1 MRSTQPTKKPGGRKK
16 MTTTP
21 HDKTAEMALIGAL
34 LVHEEAFP
42 AVSTT
47 VVADDFYDPTCRAM
61 WRAAERLHKKGMAID
76 ALTISSELP
85 EEISRTTVSNAVSS
99 LPMGGDWSSYAKVV
113 ADLAVYRKMI
123 AAAHDIARVAYARPE
138 SLDLALDEAQ
148 KRVFALTSGR
158 GVRSTL
164 PTEGIA
170 RKILNQLDSVLV
182 GGVESGVP
190 TGLRAL
196 DEMTGGWQKSDLVII
211 AARPSVGKTALA
223 IGAARWAAQFY
234 GKRVAIYSLE
244 MSAHSIGTRL
254 LSSMSGV
261 GTTDIMRG
269 RISGANWVRLAAGVG
284 KMKRANILVD
294 DSPTI
299 SPAELRS
306 RARQIKQSGGLDL
319 IIVDYLQLMVSDRQ
333 TRDANR
339 VVEVSD
345 ISRSLKALARE
356 LDVPVIALSQLNRLS
371 EHRDAGEPRLSD
383 LRDSGA
389 IEQDAD
395 VVMMLWR
402 PNGQTHGEPV
412 EDIKLTIAKHRNG
425 PTGEIALRFMKSTTT
440 FVEEQ

>member
-1 MRSTQPTKKPGGRKK
+1 
-16 MTTTP
+16 MTATP
-21 HDKTAEMALIGAL
+21 NDKAAEMALIGAL
-34 LVHEEAFP
+34 LVHQEAFP
-42 AVSTT
+42 SLSPIVT
-47 VVADDFYDPTCRAM
+47 ADDFYDPTCRAM
-61 WRAAERLHKKGMAID
+61 WKAAERLTKRGMSID
-76 ALTISSELP
+76 SLTISSELP
-85 EEISRTTVSNAVSS
+85 DEISRTTISKAISS
-99 LPMGGDWSSYAKVV
+99 LPLGGDWNSYAKVV

-123 AAAHDIARVAYARPE
+123 AAAHEIARVAYARPD
-138 SLDLALDEAQ
+138 SIDLALDEAQ

-158 GVRSTL
+158 GARATM

-170 RKILNQLDSVLV
+170 RKILNHLGTVMTN
-182 GGVESGVP
+182 GEESGVP

-196 DEMTGGWQKSDLVII
+196 DEMTGGWQKGDLVII

-234 GKRVAIYSLE
+234 GKRVVIYSLE
-244 MSAHSIGTRL
+244 MSAQSIGTRL
-254 LSSMSGV
+254 LASMSGV
-261 GTTDIMRG
+261 GATDIMRG

-294 DSPTI
+294 DTPTI
-299 SPAELRS
+299 TPAELRS
-306 RARQIKQSGGLDL
+306 RARQIKQGGGLDL
-319 IIVDYLQLMVSDRQ
+319 IIVDYLQLMMSDRQ
-333 TRDANR
+333 NRDANR
-339 VVEVSD
+339 VAEVSD

-356 LDVPVIALSQLNRLS
+356 LEVPVIALSQLNRLS

-402 PNGQTHGEPV
+402 PNGQTHGEAV
-412 EDIKLTIAKHRNG
+412 EDIKLTVAKHRNG
-425 PTGEIALRFMKSTTT
+425 PTGEVLLRFMKATTT

>member
-1 MRSTQPTKKPGGRKK
+1 

-42 AVSTT
+42 AVSAT
-47 VVADDFYDPTCRAM
+47 VAAEDFYDPTCRAL
-61 WRAAERLHKKGMAID
+61 WKAAERLHKKGIAID

-85 EEISRTTVSNAVSS
+85 EEISRTTVSKAVSS
-99 LPMGGDWSSYAKVV
+99 LPMGGDWNSYAKVV

-123 AAAHDIARVAYARPE
+123 AAAHEIARVAYARPE
-138 SLDLALDEAQ
+138 SIDIALDEAQ

-170 RKILNQLDSVLV
+170 RKILNQLDVVMTS
-182 GGVESGVP
+182 GAESGIP

-196 DEMTGGWQKSDLVII
+196 DDMTGGWQKSDLVII

-244 MSAHSIGTRL
+244 MSAQSIGTRL
-254 LSSMSGV
+254 LASMSGV

-294 DSPTI
+294 DTPTI

-356 LDVPVIALSQLNRLS
+356 LDVPVIALSQLNRLA

-395 VVMMLWR
+395 VVMLLWR
-402 PNGQTHGEPV
+402 PNGQAHGEAV
-412 EDIKLTIAKHRNG
+412 EDVKLTIAKHRNG
-425 PTGEIALRFMKSTTT
+425 PTGEVGLRFMKSLTT

>member
-1 MRSTQPTKKPGGRKK
+1 

-34 LVHEEAFP
+34 LIHEEAFP
-42 AVSTT
+42 AASAI

-61 WRAAERLHKKGMAID
+61 WRAAERLHKKGLSID
-76 ALTISSELP
+76 ALTLSSELP
-85 EEISRTTVSNAVSS
+85 EEISRTTISNAVST
-99 LPMGGDWSSYAKVV
+99 LPLGGDWNSYAKMV

-123 AAAHDIARVAYARPE
+123 AAAHEIARVAYARPD
-138 SLDLALDEAQ
+138 SIDLALDEAQ
-148 KRVFALTSGR
+148 KRLFALTSGR

-170 RKILNQLDSVLV
+170 RKILNQLDAVLA

-190 TGLRAL
+190 TGLSAL

-244 MSAHSIGTRL
+244 MSAQSIGTRL
-254 LSSMSGV
+254 LASMSGV

-294 DSPTI
+294 DTPTI

-319 IIVDYLQLMVSDRQ
+319 VIVDYLQLMVSDRQ

-356 LDVPVIALSQLNRLS
+356 LDIPVIALSQLNRLS

-402 PNGQTHGEPV
+402 PNGQAHGEPV

-425 PTGEIALRFMKSTTT
+425 PTGEVALRFMKSTTT